1 MNRTL
6 PYMNAFGTV
15 DISSATNVDEA
26 LELSALNWDVN
37 SKFIY
42 DENGKPYEKFRANV
56 RESDDKLLGIVTDK
70 YHIIQ
75 NGDAFDFVDN
85 LVSEGFKFER
95 AGQFRDGRSI
105 WVMGS
110 LPETQILGD
119 DISNNVVFVNSH
131 DGSSGV
137 KVMMTPV
144 RLICYNMLNLALRK
158 ANRIWATKHTT
169 GIYTKLEEAKYTL
182 GLVNKYM
189 EELNNEAERL
199 ANIKISDADIEAIF
213 DMIYPVDRN
222 KDSER
227 KINNISIVK
236 DNFVQCYNAA
246 DIAQFK
252 GTVYGAV
259 NAMSDLV
266 SHKVP
271 TRASQNF
278 YENYWDRLING
289 HPDLDKFYNKVAL

>member
-1 MNRTL
+1 MNREL
-6 PYMNAFGTV
+6 PYVNAFGTV
-15 DISSATNVDEA
+15 DISSANSVAEA
-26 LELSALNWDVN
+26 LEISALNWLVE
-37 SKFIY
+37 SKQIY
-42 DENGKPYEKFRANV
+42 NENGEPYDRFRANI
-56 RESDDKLLGIVTDK
+56 RETDGKLLGVVTDK

-75 NGDAFDFVDN
+75 NEDAFDFVN
-85 LVSEGFKFER
+85 GLVAEGFKFDK

-144 RLICYNMLNLALRK
+144 RLICYNMMNLALRK
-158 ANRIWATKHTT
+158 ANRIWATKHTG
-169 GIYTKLEEAKYTL
+169 GIFTKLEEAKYTL
-182 GLVNKYM
+182 GLANKYM
-189 EELNNEAERL
+189 EELNIEAERL
-199 ANIKISDADIEAIF
+199 ANTKLSDAEIEAIF
-213 DMIYPVDRN
+213 DIVFPIDRN

-227 KINNISIVK
+227 KINNISVIK
-236 DNFVQCYNAA
+236 NNFVQCYNAS

-252 GTVYGAV
+252 GTAYGAI

-271 TRASQNF
+271 ARISQNF
-278 YENYWDRLING
+278 YENSWNNLING
-289 HPDLDKFYNKVAL
+289 HPDLDKFYNNIR

>member
-1 MNRTL
+1 MDRTL
-6 PYMNAFGTV
+6 PYVNAFGTV
-15 DISSATNVDEA
+15 DISSATNVNEA
-26 LELSALNWDVN
+26 LQLSQLDWKVE

-42 DENGKPYEKFRANV
+42 DENGKPYERFKANV
-56 RESDDKLLGIVTDK
+56 REVDDKLLGIVTDR
-70 YHIIQ
+70 YQIVQ
-75 NGDAFDFVDN
+75 NWDAFDFVDN
-85 LVSEGFKFER
+85 LVSEGFKFDK

-110 LPETQILGD
+110 LPETKILGD

-137 KVMMTPV
+137 KVMMTPI
-144 RLICYNMLNLALRK
+144 RLICSNMINLALRK
-158 ANRIWATKHTT
+158 ADRIWATKHTG

-182 GLVNKYM
+182 GLANKYM
-189 EELNNEAERL
+189 EELNEEAERL
-199 ANIKISDADIEAIF
+199 AQIKITDTEIEAIF
-213 DMIYPVDRN
+213 DTLFPVDPN

-227 KINNISIVK
+227 KINNVSIIK

-266 SHKVP
+266 SHKIP
-271 TRASQNF
+271 IRDSQNF
-278 YENYWDRLING
+278 YENSWNRLING
-289 HPDLDKFYNKVAL
+289 HPDLDKFYNSVR

>member
-1 MNRTL
+1 MNNRNL

-15 DISSATNVDEA
+15 DISSASNVDEA

-56 RESDDKLLGIVTDK
+56 RESDNKLLGIVTDK

-95 AGQFRDGRSI
+95 AGQFRDGKSI

-158 ANRIWATKHTT
+158 ANRVWATKHTT

-189 EELNNEAERL
+189 E
-199 ANIKISDADIEAIF
+199 
-213 DMIYPVDRN
+213 
-222 KDSER
+222 
-227 KINNISIVK
+227 
-236 DNFVQCYNAA
+236 
-246 DIAQFK
+246 
-252 GTVYGAV
+252 
-259 NAMSDLV
+259 
-266 SHKVP
+266 
-271 TRASQNF
+271 
-278 YENYWDRLING
+278 
-289 HPDLDKFYNKVAL
+289 

>member
-1 MNRTL
+1 MNREL
-6 PYMNAFGTV
+6 PYVNAFGTV
-15 DISSATNVDEA
+15 DISSAKNVAEA
-26 LELSALNWDVN
+26 LKLSALNWSVE
-37 SKFIY
+37 SKHIY
-42 DENGKPYEKFRANV
+42 DENGELYDKFRANV
-56 RESDDKLLGIVTDK
+56 RETDGKLLGIVTDK

-75 NGDAFDFVDN
+75 NEDAFDFVN
-85 LVSEGFKFER
+85 GLVAEGFKFDR

-110 LPETQILGD
+110 LPKTQILGD

-144 RLICYNMLNLALRK
+144 RLICYNMMNLALRK
-158 ANRIWATKHTT
+158 ADRIWATKHTG
-169 GIYTKLEEAKYTL
+169 GIFTKLEEAKYTL
-182 GLVNKYM
+182 GLANKYM
-189 EELNNEAERL
+189 EELNIEAERL
-199 ANIKISDADIEAIF
+199 ANIKLSDAEIEAIF
-213 DMIYPVDRN
+213 DIVFPIDRN

-227 KINNISIVK
+227 KINNISVIK
-236 DNFVQCYNAA
+236 NNFIQCYNAN

-252 GTVYGAV
+252 GTAYGAI

-271 TRASQNF
+271 ARATQNF
-278 YENYWDRLING
+278 YENSWNNLING
-289 HPDLDKFYNKVAL
+289 HPDFDKFYNNIR

>member
-1 MNRTL
+1 MNREL
-6 PYMNAFGTV
+6 PYVNAFGTV
-15 DISSATNVDEA
+15 DISSAKSVAEA
-26 LELSALNWDVN
+26 LELSALNWLVE
-37 SKFIY
+37 SKQIY
-42 DENGKPYEKFRANV
+42 DENGEPYDRFRANV
-56 RESDDKLLGIVTDK
+56 RETDGKLLGVVTDK

-75 NGDAFDFVDN
+75 NEDAFDFVN
-85 LVSEGFKFER
+85 GLVAEGFKFDR

-119 DISNNVVFVNSH
+119 DIANNVVFVNSH

-144 RLICYNMLNLALRK
+144 RLICYNMMNLALRK
-158 ANRIWATKHTT
+158 ANRIWATKHTG
-169 GIYTKLEEAKYTL
+169 GIFTKLEEAKYTL
-182 GLVNKYM
+182 GLANKYM
-189 EELNNEAERL
+189 EELNIEAERL
-199 ANIKISDADIEAIF
+199 ANIKLSDAEIEAIF
-213 DMIYPVDRN
+213 DIVFTIDRN

-227 KINNISIVK
+227 KINNISVIK
-236 DNFVQCYNAA
+236 NNFVQCYNAN

-252 GTVYGAV
+252 GTAYGAI

-271 TRASQNF
+271 ARISQNF
-278 YENYWDRLING
+278 YENSWNNLING
-289 HPDLDKFYNKVAL
+289 HPDLDKFYNNIR

>member
-6 PYMNAFGTV
+6 PYLNAFGTV